1 MKGVRLRLNLPRGIV
16 ALGFVSLFMD
26 VSSEMIHGL
35 LPLFVVGTLGA
46 SAAVLGLIEGLG
58 EATASVVKLFSGILS
73 DRIGRRKPLAVAG
86 YALSALTKPLFALAG
101 VPGVVLVAR
110 LADRVGKGIRGA
122 PRDALVAD
130 LVPEAQRGAA
140 YGLRQ
145 SMDTVGAFIGPLAA
159 IALMAAFAGNVRL
172 VFWLAIIPALAAVA
186 VLVIYVHEPEVRA
199 PKAERPRL
207 TPASLVALG
216 RGFWLVVGI
225 GVVLTL
231 ARFSEAFLILRASEA
246 GLAMALAP
254 LVLVVMNVVY
264 ALAAWPLGVL
274 SDRIGRR
281 GLLVTGFAV
290 LVLADL
296 VLAFAPGLWGVLAGV
311 AVWGLQMALTQGL
324 LAAEVAAAAP
334 AAVRATAFGVFNM
347 VTGIVLL
354 AANALAGVLWAW
366 FGAGATFGA
375 GAGFAALGLIGLL
388 VLGRPRPGHE
398 VLP

>member
-1 MKGVRLRLNLPRGIV
+1 
-16 ALGFVSLFMD
+16 MD
-26 VSSEMIHGL
+26 ISSEMIHGL

-46 SAAVLGLIEGLG
+46 SAMVLGLIEGLG
-58 EATASVVKLFSGILS
+58 EATASVVKLFSGLWS

-101 VPGVVLVAR
+101 VPGVVLAAR
-110 LADRVGKGIRGA
+110 VADRVGKGIRGA

-145 SMDTVGAFIGPLAA
+145 SMDTVGAFVGPLAA

-172 VFWLAIIPALAAVA
+172 VYWLAIIPALVA
-186 VLVIYVHEPEVRA
+186 VLVLVMFVREPEARRPAPAVR
-199 PKAERPRL
+199 PSL
-207 TPASLVALG
+207 TRAGMAALG
-216 RGFWLVVGI
+216 PRFWLVVAV

-254 LVLVVMNVVY
+254 GVLVVMNVIY
-264 ALAAWPLGVL
+264 ALAAWPLGAL

-281 GLLVTGFAV
+281 GLLLAGFAV
-290 LVLADL
+290 LIAADL
-296 VLAFAPGLWGVLAGV
+296 VLAFASGLAGV
-311 AVWGLQMALTQGL
+311 AVGVALWGLHMALTQGL

-334 AAVRATAFGVFNM
+334 APLRATAFGAFNL
-347 VTGIVLL
+347 VTGVVLL
-354 AANALAGVLWAW
+354 AANALAGALWAA
-366 FGAGATFGA
+366 FGAGAAFAA
-375 GAGFAALGLIGLL
+375 GAGFAALGLGALA
-388 VLGRPRPGHE
+388 VLAAAQRTARRAPR
-398 VLP
+398 